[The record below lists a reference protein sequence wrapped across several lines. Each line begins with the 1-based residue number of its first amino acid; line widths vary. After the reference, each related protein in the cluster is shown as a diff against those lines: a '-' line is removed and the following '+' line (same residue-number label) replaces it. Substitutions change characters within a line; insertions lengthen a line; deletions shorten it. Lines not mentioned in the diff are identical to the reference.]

1 MKGSTYRRCYCR
13 DSETGKPLGKSC
25 PKLATRKHGTYSI
38 RQELPQRTDGSR
50 RAFNR
55 AGYTTL
61 KEAQTDLDRIRALL
75 GVPRADDPEGI
86 EQITD
91 LLEQVADEKAPIPDA
106 EEVRRRFRSGQ
117 DLTGRLTVGEWLDLW
132 LRGKKGRQSAISR
145 DERCIRVHL
154 KPRIGNL
161 RLDRLRVAHLS
172 EMFEA
177 IADANVEIA
186 ESNAARHRAIND
198 LARVPWKGAENRA
211 RRKDMK
217 AAIAT
222 MQPFRH
228 TVGPSTCQRI
238 RSTLRAALNSAIAQ
252 QLITFNPAAHVELAA
267 GKRPKAQVWSE
278 ERIAHWERTGEKP
291 SAVMVWT
298 PEQTGAF
305 LDHAAGDRLYALF
318 HLIAFRGLRRGEAC
332 GQLWTDTKLAASL
345 ITVAKQLVVDG
356 WEVYEDDPKTDA
368 GARTIALDSET
379 VAVLERHRERQD
391 KDREE
396 WGAGWV
402 ETGRVFTCE
411 NGAWLHPAKVT
422 RRFNELREEIG
433 LPPIRLH
440 DLRHGAATLAHAA
453 GADLKDIQEMLGHS
467 SITITADTY
476 TSLLPETDLAIAEA
490 AARLVPRARPL
501 SDGGKAAGSAPQSRG
516 DADGPGGDDVPDG
529 ADHLGGVSEIIEP
542 SAHANGPGR

>member
-1 MKGSTYRRCYCR
+1 
-13 DSETGKPLGKSC
+13 
-25 PKLATRKHGTYSI
+25 
-38 RQELPQRTDGSR
+38 
-50 RAFNR
+50 
-55 AGYTTL
+55 
-61 KEAQTDLDRIRALL
+61 
-75 GVPRADDPEGI
+75 
-86 EQITD
+86 
-91 LLEQVADEKAPIPDA
+91 
-106 EEVRRRFRSGQ
+106 
-117 DLTGRLTVGEWLDLW
+117 
-132 LRGKKGRQSAISR
+132 
-145 DERCIRVHL
+145 
-154 KPRIGNL
+154 
-161 RLDRLRVAHLS
+161 LDRLRVAHLS

-177 IADANVEIA
+177 IAEANVEIA
-186 ESNAARHRAIND
+186 ESNAARRRAINE
-198 LARVPWKGAENRA
+198 LAQVLWKGREERA
-211 RRKDMK
+211 RRKEMK
-217 AAIAT
+217 AALT
-222 MQPFRH
+222 QMQPFRH

-252 QLITFNPAAHVELAA
+252 QLITFNPAAHVELEA
-267 GKRPKAQVWSE
+267 GRRPKAQVWTE

-298 PEQTGAF
+298 PVQTGAF
-305 LDHAAGDRLYALF
+305 LDHAACDRLYGLF

-332 GQLWTDTKLAASL
+332 GQLWTDTKLATSP

-379 VAVLERHRERQD
+379 VAVLERHRAQQD

-396 WGAGWV
+396 WGDGWV
-402 ETGRVFTCE
+402 KTGRVFTAE

-422 RRFNELREEIG
+422 RRFNELREEIA

-490 AARLVPRARPL
+490 AARLVPRNRGVAR
-501 SDGGKAAGSAPQSRG
+501 DVEAADARTKAGG
-516 DADGPGGDDVPDG
+516 DAATSGGNSVPDRAG
-529 ADHLGGVSEIIEP
+529 DSGDISGTGGP
-542 SAHANGPGR
+542 SAHASLTQTAPDGESEAA